1 MTLPVEE
8 LESILKTAAEYKKEC
23 ENINQIETK
32 NDKKRADFVGINM
45 EGPFISPI
53 KKGAQDE
60 RNIIPCNE
68 EIAQRFWMHQII
80 SLNFWGLHQ
89 KKVQTQLLLSR
100 T

>member
-1 MTLPVEE
+1 MVL
-8 LESILKTAAEYKKEC
+8 IW
-23 ENINQIETK
+23 
-32 NDKKRADFVGINM
+32 

-68 EIAQRFWMHQII
+68 EIAQRFLDA
-80 SLNFWGLHQ
+80 SDASPLNFWGLHQ